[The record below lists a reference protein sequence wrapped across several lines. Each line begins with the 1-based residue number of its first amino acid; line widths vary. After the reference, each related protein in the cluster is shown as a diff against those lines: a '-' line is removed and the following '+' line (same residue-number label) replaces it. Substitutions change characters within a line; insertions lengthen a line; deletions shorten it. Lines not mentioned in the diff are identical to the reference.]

1 MRKDSWRK
9 SMLASDLAVNL
20 PTSVERVPVQGDSVP
35 PFDEPIH
42 RCEGREAVTID
53 PPRDEHGRGVYVSN
67 VCAAMASKKSF
78 HSRIHAWGKRS
89 ISAVLAVRVSYALN
103 AAQEWRDSAPNAA
116 EQDAAAREALADFD
130 ALSETDRRAAEQFG
144 PDAAAPA
151 MVWCY
156 LQHKKGQLEA
166 LFRGGHGVII
176 VSPKACPALLRAVRD
191 MGPHARIDNF
201 YVEEVKA
208 LSQMCFTKILPDM
221 TAIDALGSLCTER
234 SRCVFSFCADWLFD
248 PAPACVMQHL
258 VRDRPH
264 LVFHVSDARPHMK
277 RDVALFYGCGLEEA
291 EAAERGQPAFDAHY
305 NRLLAC
311 CLTHRDFDVWVHC
324 NYGKACVRMYARAVE
339 LGINAVLVIGTGDD
353 DDKVR
358 FLTDFDR
365 ECANAQIVFSTST
378 ITVGVN
384 FKRNFSACVV
394 VEGTGASGPLE
405 AAQSSGRAAR
415 ADVPE
420 CNFILWCITN
430 AGPPKPDEKLTSLAA
445 ARKAVECKR
454 VEKARFASR
463 SSFTSEVVPPL
474 MLEVKA
480 VNEAY
485 DIDKR
490 SHCALLVQKLI
501 EYKPGWTLVD
511 PTAIVLPP
519 RLAALS
525 DADVSAALEAAKPLP
540 LDQIQKVDS
549 LTPEQKMRLGY
560 GELVRMATEAYE
572 GGRFESYAAA
582 EKDVLDTCGGMFAHA
597 HISGTFQHGKAL
609 SGVDKQTVQS
619 WRAARHFPSLAAFTP
634 KQLLVVEKYEDE
646 LNLAACHLTLGS
658 RRVLLARSLL
668 KSAAA
673 DSVKVGLYTRLPERI
688 DALEQAST
696 LIGVT
701 CLAIESQVLTA
712 DAPFVRLLQLD
723 KMGVADA
730 EISSTRK
737 RLRVLADTVAG
748 DSSVGSTK
756 DLWTTLNSLL
766 ALICAE
772 AVVIKDRKMTVAEQA
787 DWVKRN
793 ECEGGGFLASKCN
806 DTAAATE
813 ADAVLRQILGEP
825 SEDGSEAPTEATETA
840 NDAAASGVSDGAS
853 VAKRRKTVP
862 KSKPQSQ
869 LAREGTNLRV
879 PVEVE
884 LRRRVFYF
892 DAEGNVLD
900 PRKAR
905 CVKDGEYRPANQKA
919 GEATSEALKVTPV
932 DFVADWRVFSAEL
945 GESITTRALL
955 SKQMPLATVEQELAA
970 LMPATEPPFEVTE
983 EQKVVFAAAA
993 EGQGIKRLLRVTE
1006 KDGCRYT
1013 NEPIPAAAF
1022 AKELKQLREEKARHG
1037 NRLCSP
1043 QLLEDFKKA
1052 SRGERLRLEREH
1064 EAKAQGL
1071 LGPKRTSQLLW
1082 LEAVDRMA
1090 APAAGGIRWLPVV
1103 YQKKK
1108 GFGRETASWPSLQN
1122 AEAEMRRRLMR
1133 RVAHDWDLVSCHC
1146 FIVEAVVRGFLE
1158 LDPEQYIPTLL
1169 RYNRSRTADVLANRG
1184 SAENEFL
1191 GSIAEWYGVT
1201 VGEAKFGPLVLL
1213 NQGSTTA
1220 WLKELE
1226 PPRAVPA
1233 KGNHPDLIRLQAE
1246 ALGVR
1251 KLFFEHAAT
1260 LFPRGAF
1267 DGLRERLQ
1275 ADCPDG
1281 TLDSK
1286 EKMEKTLFSY
1296 CLMHFE
1302 NVALHICTAASAKHG
1317 LPPLTDIYDGFLQL
1331 HVEGGDTAAVK
1342 RDAEAALL
1350 AHFKSPL
1357 YLIEKPFFQAA
1368 GVDGEEDDG
1377 IDHALIAP
1385 PVPST

>member
-1 MRKDSWRK
+1 
-9 SMLASDLAVNL
+9 MLPSDLAASL
-20 PTSVERVPVQGDSVP
+20 PASVERVPVQGDSVP
-35 PFDEPIH
+35 RFDEPIH
-42 RCEGREAVTID
+42 RSEGREPVTID
-53 PPRDEHGRGVYVSN
+53 PPLDEHGRGVYVSN
-67 VCAAMASKKSF
+67 VCAPMASMKSF
-78 HSRIHAWGKRS
+78 HSRLHAWGKKF
-89 ISAVLAVRVSYALN
+89 ISVVLAVRVSYALN
-103 AAQEWRDSAPNAA
+103 AAQEWRESAPNAA

-130 ALSETDRRAAEQFG
+130 ALSEADRRVAEQFG
-144 PDAAAPA
+144 PEAAAPA

-156 LQHKKGQLEA
+156 LHHSKEQLEA
-166 LFRGGHGVII
+166 LFRHGCGVII

-208 LSQMCFTKILPDM
+208 LSQMCFTQILPDM
-221 TAIDALGSLCTER
+221 TAIDALSALCTER

-264 LVFHVSDARPHMK
+264 LVFHVSEARPHMK
-277 RDVALFYGCGLEEA
+277 RDVALFYGCGLDEA
-291 EAAERGQPAFDAHY
+291 EKAKRGQPAFDVHY
-305 NRLLAC
+305 DRLLAC
-311 CLTHRDFDVWVHC
+311 CLKHRDFDVWVHC
-324 NYGKACVRMYARAVE
+324 NYEKGCVGMYARAVG

-365 ECANAQIVFSTST
+365 ECANAQIIFSTST

-420 CNFILWCITN
+420 CGFILWYISN
-430 AGPPKPDEKLTSLAA
+430 AGPPKPDEQLTSLAVS
-445 ARKAVECKR
+445 RKAVERKR
-454 VEKARFASR
+454 VEKMRFASR
-463 SSFTSEVVPPL
+463 SSFTSEVVPAL

-490 SHCALLVQKLI
+490 SHCALLVQNLI

-540 LDQIQKVDS
+540 LDQIQRVES
-549 LTPEQKMRLGY
+549 LSPDQKMRLGH
-560 GELVRMATEAYE
+560 GELMRMAKEAYE
-572 GGRFESYAAA
+572 AGRFESYAAA
-582 EKDVLDTCGGMFAHA
+582 EDDVLDTCGGMFAHA
-597 HISGTFQHGKAL
+597 HLSGTFQHGKAL
-609 SGVDKQTVQS
+609 SAVDKQTVRA
-619 WRAARHFPSLAAFTP
+619 WRAARHFSSLIAFTP
-634 KQLLVVEKYEDE
+634 KHLLVVEEYEDK

-658 RRVLLARSLL
+658 RRVHLARSLL
-668 KSAAA
+668 KFAAA
-673 DSVKVGLYTRLPERI
+673 DGGKVGLYTRLPERI

-701 CLAIESQVLTA
+701 CLAIQSQVLTA
-712 DAPFVRLLQLD
+712 DTPFVRLLQLD

-730 EISSTRK
+730 EISSTLK

-756 DLWTTLNSLL
+756 DLWIALNSLL
-766 ALICAE
+766 ALICVE

-806 DTAAATE
+806 DTSAASE
-813 ADAVLRQILGEP
+813 ADSVLKQMLGEP

-840 NDAAASGVSDGAS
+840 DDAAESGVGDGAS
-853 VAKRRKTVP
+853 APKRRKTTP

-884 LRRRVFYF
+884 LRRRIFYF
-892 DAEGNVLD
+892 DGDGNLLD

-905 CVKDGEYRPANQKA
+905 CVKDGEYRPPNKKA
-919 GEATSEALKVTPV
+919 GEAASEAVKVTGV
-932 DFVADWRVFSAEL
+932 DFVAHWRVFSAEL
-945 GESITTRALL
+945 GESIATRALL

-970 LMPATEPPFEVTE
+970 LMPAAEPRFEVTE
-983 EQKVVFAAAA
+983 EQKAVFAAAA

-1006 KDGCRYT
+1006 RDGCRYT
-1013 NEPIPAAAF
+1013 NEPIPAAVF
-1022 AKELKQLREEKARHG
+1022 AKELKQLREEKARYN

-1043 QLLEDFKKA
+1043 QLLEDYKKA
-1052 SRGERLRLEREH
+1052 SRGDKQRLDREH

-1071 LGPKRTSQLLW
+1071 LGPKRTSQLQW
-1082 LEAVDRMA
+1082 LEAVDRTA
-1090 APAAGGIRWLPVV
+1090 ASAAGGIRWLPVV

-1122 AEAEMRRRLMR
+1122 AEAELRRRLMR

-1146 FIVEAVVRGFLE
+1146 FIVEAVVCGFLE
-1158 LDPEQYIPTLL
+1158 LDPEQHIPTLL
-1169 RYNRSRTADVLANRG
+1169 RYNHSRAADVLANRG

-1191 GSIAEWYGVT
+1191 GSIAQWYGVT
-1201 VGEAKFGPLVLL
+1201 VGEAKYAPLVLL

-1220 WLKELE
+1220 WLKELD

-1233 KGNHPDLIRLQAE
+1233 NGDHPDLIRLQAE

-1260 LFPRGAF
+1260 LFPSGAF
-1267 DGLRERLQ
+1267 DGLRARLR
-1275 ADCPDG
+1275 ADCPDN
-1281 TLDSK
+1281 TLDSE

-1302 NVALHICTAASAKHG
+1302 NVALHICTAASAKQG

-1350 AHFKSPL
+1350 AHFKSSL

-1385 PVPST
+1385 PAPAT